1 MSVLMPFTEVMLF
14 TLKIHLLIEQINTN
28 ETKQDISIMKLN
40 ISNLYK
46 AIITTERLLFFKKK
60 GLFQLTVDNKVSALP
75 RLTSDENLLIGQAT
89 SVQCLH

>member
-14 TLKIHLLIEQINTN
+14 TLKIHFLIEQNTN

>member
-1 MSVLMPFTEVMLF
+1 MSVLMPFNEVMLF
-14 TLKIHLLIEQINTN
+14 TLKIHLLIEQNTN

-60 GLFQLTVDNKVSALP
+60 GLFQLTVDNKVQSALP

-89 SVQCLH
+89 SVHCLH